1 MDRLEMMDFTKFKFL
16 SGLNASPDGSRVV
29 FTVHTM
35 DHENNK
41 YLSNLF
47 LQSSD
52 GTVKQLTDTNEEKAS
67 IWLNENALLFP
78 SSRDK
83 DVKDRK
89 EAKHPL
95 TCFYRLKLD
104 SMDVSREFELPLDVS
119 RIEALGNDRYLLLAS
134 FDKRMGNTWRIT
146 KEDLE
151 KKVEELKEE
160 NDYEVLDEIPF
171 WSNGEGFTNKRRTR
185 LFLFDST
192 KNEITPLTDEFTNVE
207 SIQLHPSL
215 GKALLITSSFIDKM
229 SLSNDLHQLDLLS
242 LKLEKISPI
251 EDFLYDFAGYLKDM
265 IVFVGRTKKNYG
277 INENPKIYLTED
289 EGLSYVKLHDLKH
302 DVYNSVGSDCRYG
315 EGRSFKVDDDYLYF
329 VSTLGHSSNLYRI
342 GLDGILER
350 ITAEEGSVD
359 DFDVNG
365 DSVFI
370 IALRQLKLQEL
381 YSVKNRDE
389 DQLTS
394 FNSDS
399 LKDKTL
405 SLPEAMVFHN
415 DDVELTGWVM
425 KPVGFDDRKY
435 YPAIL
440 NIHGGPKT
448 VYGTVYFHEMQYW
461 ANKGFFVFFMNPRG
475 SDGKGD
481 KFADIRGK
489 YGTIDYDDLM
499 IFTDKVLDSY
509 PNIDRFR
516 VGVTGGSYGGYM
528 TNWIIGHTNR
538 FRAAVSQRSIANW
551 TSFFGTSDIGYYFA
565 EDQNTATPWNNHR
578 KLWEHSPLKYA
589 DQVQTPTLFIHS
601 EEDYRCWLV
610 EGIQMYTALK
620 YHGVVSKLVMFKG
633 ENHDLSRS
641 GKPKHRVRRLKEIT
655 EWFERYLPIDN

>member
-1 MDRLEMMDFTKFKFL
+1 MKRLEMMDFTEFKFL
-16 SGLNASPDGSRVV
+16 SGLSYSPDGSRIA

-41 YLSNLF
+41 YLSNLY
-47 LQSSD
+47 LRDND
-52 GTVKQLTDTNEEKAS
+52 GTIKQLTDTNEEKTF
-67 IWLNENALLFP
+67 IWLNDDALLFP

-89 EAKHPL
+89 ETKQPL
-95 TCFYRLKLD
+95 TCFYRMELS
-104 SMDVSREFELPLDVS
+104 SMEISREFELPLDVS
-119 RIEALGNDRYLLLAS
+119 MIEPLNDGRYLLLGS
-134 FDKRMGNTWRIT
+134 FDKRMGKTWGIT
-146 KEDLE
+146 QEELE
-151 KKVEELKEE
+151 KKVAKLKEE

-192 KNEITPLTDEFTNVE
+192 NYEILPLTDEFTNVD
-207 SIQLHPSL
+207 SFQVHPSL
-215 GKALLITSSFIDKM
+215 EKVLIITTSFIDKM
-229 SLSNDLHQLDLLS
+229 SLSNNLHQLDLAT
-242 LKLEKISPI
+242 LKVEKISPI

-265 IVFVGRTKKNYG
+265 IVFVGKSKKNYG
-277 INENPKIYLTED
+277 LNENPKIYLTED
-289 EGLSYVKLHDLKH
+289 EGLSYVKLNDIKQ
-302 DVYNSVGSDCRYG
+302 DIYNSVGSDCRYG
-315 EGRSFKVDDDYLYF
+315 DGRSFKVDNDCLYF
-329 VSTLGHSSNLYRI
+329 ISTIGHSSNLYRI

-350 ITAEEGSVD
+350 MTAEEGSVD
-359 DFDVNG
+359 DFDVKG
-365 DSVFI
+365 DSVII

-381 YSVKNRDE
+381 YSVRNRDE
-389 DQLTS
+389 DQLTN
-394 FNSDS
+394 FNAEI

-425 KPVGFDDRKY
+425 KPAGYDDKKK

-461 ANKGFFVFFMNPRG
+461 TSKGFFVFFMNPRG

-489 YGTIDYDDLM
+489 YGTVDYDDLM
-499 IFTDKVLDSY
+499 IFTDKVLDAY
-509 PNIDRFR
+509 PSIDRFK
-516 VGVTGGSYGGYM
+516 VGVTGGSYGGFM

-538 FRAAVSQRSIANW
+538 FKAAASQRSIANW
-551 TSFFGTSDIGYYFA
+551 TSFFGTSDIGYYFT
-565 EDQNTATPWNNHR
+565 EDQNTATPWSNHR

-620 YHGVVSKLVMFKG
+620 YHGVVSRLVMFRG

-655 EWFERYLPIDN
+655 EWFERYLR

>member
-1 MDRLEMMDFTKFKFL
+1 MKRLEMMDFTEFKYL
-16 SGLNASPDGSRVV
+16 SGLRASPGGSSIA
-29 FTVHTM
+29 FAVHRM

-47 LQSSD
+47 LHHKD
-52 GTVKQLTDTNEEKAS
+52 GRLTQLTDTNEEKNCVW
-67 IWLNENALLFP
+67 IDDTTLLFP
-78 SSRDK
+78 SRRDK

-89 EAKHPL
+89 EAKQPL
-95 TCFYRLKLD
+95 TCFYKLDLD
-104 SMDVSREFELPLDVS
+104 SMEISREFELPLDVS
-119 RIEALGNDRYLLLAS
+119 VIEPLKDGKYLLLAS
-134 FDKRMGNTWRIT
+134 FDKRIGKTWGLSQ
-146 KEDLE
+146 EELE
-151 KKVEELKEE
+151 KKVAELKEE
-160 NDYEVLDEIPF
+160 NDYEILDEIPF
-171 WSNGEGFTNKRRTR
+171 WFNGDGFTNKRRTR
-185 LFLFDST
+185 LFLYDST
-192 KNEITPLTDEFTNVE
+192 SNEIIPLTDEFTNVE
-207 SIQLHPSL
+207 SIQVDPS
-215 GKALLITSSFIDKM
+215 KERALLVTTSFIDKM
-229 SLSNDLHQLDLLS
+229 SLSNDIQQLDLSS
-242 LKLEKISPI
+242 LRLEKISPI
-251 EDFLYDFAGYLKDM
+251 EDFSYDFAGYIKDM
-265 IVFVGRTKKNYG
+265 IVFVGKNRKNYG
-277 INENPKIYLTED
+277 INENPKIFLTED
-289 EGLSYVKLHDLKH
+289 EGLSYVKLNDLKH
-302 DVYNSVGSDCRYG
+302 DIYNSVGSDCRYG
-315 EGRSFKVDDDYLYF
+315 FGKSFQVDNDYIYF
-329 VSTLGHSSNLYRI
+329 ISTLGHSSNLYRI

-350 ITAEEGSVD
+350 MTTEEGSVD
-359 DFDVNG
+359 EFEVHG
-365 DSVFI
+365 DSVYI
-370 IALRQLKLQEL
+370 VALRQLKLQEL

-394 FNSDS
+394 LNSEV

-405 SLPEAMVFHN
+405 SIPEAMVFHN

-425 KPVGFDDRKY
+425 KPVEYDEKKK

-499 IFTDKVLDSY
+499 IFTDKVLDQY
-509 PNIDRFR
+509 PAIDRFK
-516 VGVTGGSYGGYM
+516 VGVTGGSYGGFM

-538 FRAAVSQRSIANW
+538 FKAAVSQRSIANW
-551 TSFFGTSDIGYYFA
+551 TSFFGTSDIGYYFT

-620 YHGVVSKLVMFKG
+620 YHGVVSRLVMFRG
-633 ENHDLSRS
+633 ENHDLSRE

-655 EWFERYLPIDN
+655 DWFERYLSIDK